1 VPSRQSRIVR
11 LFPLRGH
18 RIGGAAS
25 RLLEPAGLP
34 QVAGLD
40 ADRVEARVEIRS
52 SAWNQELTIV
62 NVIAFADTVPPGLRA
77 EITTL

>member
-1 VPSRQSRIVR
+1 MSRIVR

-18 RIGGAAS
+18 GIGGAAS
-25 RLLEPAGLP
+25 RLLEPAGP
-34 QVAGLD
+34 AEVAGLD